1 METTNMGIATC
12 ADRDASHH
20 EKGGAPRRSL
30 LLAAAAVFGLAA
42 TPARADHITFAVIG
56 PHEYDLPVDFQPF
69 NVFVQ
74 YGDNNVGNLA
84 FNNYGG
90 IVHGNDDN
98 SFVGLSKYVF
108 FWCFPNINN
117 IGFAYEVITPEVG
130 VTGPGT
136 GNGVRGIADT
146 LTGPA
151 MWFKPTPNT
160 TLGVQNFLQLPIG
173 MPRVTN
179 GYWANYASI
188 FFDGQWPMVS
198 VTGNLGAV
206 TSSMQQL
213 PNMPE
218 AVIGRIFHFN
228 VRVGWVNPTIIEPFL
243 AFDWQTK
250 SSSYQADTGLILA
263 PHSNETALGAGLMF
277 KFSPKLSL
285 TVRYSRS
292 VQGTNVILTNSG
304 YFKLAYVFP

>member
-1 METTNMGIATC
+1 METTNMGIETR

-20 EKGGAPRRSL
+20 EKGGAPRRCL
-30 LLAAAAVFGLAA
+30 LLAAAAVLGLAA

-108 FWCFPNINN
+108 FWCFPNITN

-136 GNGVRGIADT
+136 GEGVRGIGDT

-151 MWFKPTPNT
+151 MWFKPTPNS
-160 TLGVQNFLQLPIG
+160 TLGVQNFLQVPVG

-179 GYWANYASI
+179 GYWADYASI
-188 FFDGQWPMVS
+188 FFDAQWPMVS
-198 VTGNLGAV
+198 LYRKPGHGKRLKAGATEYARGRDRQNLPFQRPRWLGQPDHHRAFPGVGLADAEQLLSGRHRPDPGAP
-206 TSSMQQL
+206 QQ
-213 PNMPE
+213 
-218 AVIGRIFHFN
+218 
-228 VRVGWVNPTIIEPFL
+228 
-243 AFDWQTK
+243 
-250 SSSYQADTGLILA
+250 
-263 PHSNETALGAGLMF
+263 
-277 KFSPKLSL
+277 
-285 TVRYSRS
+285 
-292 VQGTNVILTNSG
+292 
-304 YFKLAYVFP
+304 